1 MSDKP
6 ILLEFDKPHF
16 QVKLSENLLKV
27 DLKEGARA
35 ELDRLV
41 GNSAVL
47 RDSLGWIFQTIVP
60 LDVHLEQI
68 EKVDH
73 DSSGKVNIK
82 IPHRR
87 DLHITLDPLE
97 SEKLVNKLNE
107 LIPIEKKRA
116 LERKQL
122 GQEAHREED
131 HSRTEEYKYIRRGP

>member
-1 MSDKP
+1 MV
-6 ILLEFDKPHF
+6 LTFDKPHF
-16 QVKLSENLLKV
+16 QVKLSENMLKV
-27 DLKEGARA
+27 DLKDGARRDL
-35 ELDRLV
+35 ERLV
-41 GNSAVL
+41 EANTAL

-87 DLHITLDPLE
+87 DIHIPLDPLE

-116 LERKQL
+116 LERKAL
-122 GQEAHREED
+122 GQEAHREEE
-131 HSRTEEYKYIRRGP
+131 RGKAEEYKYVRRGP

>member
-1 MSDKP
+1 LSEP
-6 ILLEFDKPHF
+6 IILAFDKPHF
-16 QVKLSENLLKV
+16 QLKLSESMLKV
-27 DLKEGARA
+27 DLKEGARRDL
-35 ELDRLV
+35 ERLV
-41 GNSAVL
+41 EANTIL
-47 RDSLGWIFQTIVP
+47 RDSLGWVVQTIIP

-87 DLHITLDPLE
+87 DIHIPLDPLE

-122 GQEAHREED
+122 GQEAHRQED
-131 HSRTEEYKYIRRGP
+131 KSRTEEYKYVRRGP